1 MPERQRRVAV
11 TELQRKQIR
20 QYAKSNPLSN
30 QVDIANW
37 ATREF
42 GRKIGQS
49 TVSET
54 LKARYKYLD
63 DTTFAR
69 GYVGTTRQYQADY
82 PLLEKAL
89 FEWVLQMEGHALHLN
104 GDRCQ
109 PVMGEDAR
117 L

>member
-42 GRKIGQS
+42 GRKIGLQRQFY
-49 TVSET
+49 E
-54 LKARYKYLD
+54 LD
-63 DTTFAR
+63 VR
-69 GYVGTTRQYQADY
+69 IYVPGYI
-82 PLLEKAL
+82 
-89 FEWVLQMEGHALHLN
+89 
-104 GDRCQ
+104 
-109 PVMGEDAR
+109 R
-117 L
+117 LSRKLIWW